1 MKTKILLSALAATLI
16 AGSAAVAQNGPG
28 NATPPAAAEQGGP
41 MKGPMGGQMNG
52 QMNGKGGGRMAHL
65 DSDGDGAISLEEFS
79 SMRLEQLKAADKDGD
94 GVLSEAELQDH
105 VQQRELERKARHA
118 ARRLDVDGDGKV
130 TIAEIEGLQKKRF
143 ALMDANNDG
152 KIEQDEMRR
161 GFRMMADARGG
172 RDGHG
177 MRGEGREMH
186 QKGGRWGGD
195 WRGGKHGGGQG
206 RGMNQ
211 AAPDAETGTSNQ

>member
-16 AGSAAVAQNGPG
+16 AGSAAIAQNGPG
-28 NATPPAAAEQGGP
+28 NATPPAAGAQGAMKGSMGGP
-41 MKGPMGGQMNG
+41 MNG
-52 QMNGKGGGRMAHL
+52 MGGGRMAHL
-65 DSDGDGAISLEEFS
+65 DADGDGAISLEEFS
-79 SMRLEQLKAADKDGD
+79 SMRLEQLKAADADGD

-105 VQQRELERKARHA
+105 VQQRQLERKARRA
-118 ARRLDVDGDGKV
+118 ASRLDVDGDGKV

-161 GFRMMADARGG
+161 GFRMMADARGDGDG
-172 RDGHG
+172 RG
-177 MRGEGREMH
+177 MRGERREMH

-211 AAPDAETGTSNQ
+211 AAPDTDADTSNQ